1 MLEVAKKEEIEI
13 LTCSEVESIEGNVGD
28 FKVRVRKKPR
38 YVKEELCNGC
48 GACAEVCPV
57 LTPNSFN
64 LGLGA
69 KKAIYLP
76 FPQAVPRTYIIDME
90 KCIKCKLCEKACI
103 RKAIDFDQKEQVID
117 LEVGAII
124 VACGGASYQ
133 PRLGEYGYGRYAN
146 VITQFHLE
154 RLLAPNGPTGG
165 EVVRPSDGRK
175 PKKVVMIQ
183 CVGFRNRNENE
194 YCSNVCCM
202 VALKNAM
209 LLKQHLRD
217 VEVFVCYTDVRAYG
231 KGYEEFYV
239 QAREHD
245 VVFLRGRVGE
255 VVEDAD
261 SGELVLVVED
271 TLSGRVLELR
281 ADLVVLSTGV
291 VPSDDLR
298 KISEVLKLERSPDG
312 FLKEFHS
319 RLAPTDTKK
328 RGVFIC
334 GDAQGPKAIDV
345 CVAQAK
351 AAAASAISLLSAGEV
366 ELELTTAVV
375 ESERCSGCGLCELV
389 CPYSAIT
396 VNEVAV
402 VNELLCRGCGKC
414 AATCPSKAI
423 YRRGYRER
431 QLEAYIDGL
440 LA

>member
-1 MLEVAKKEEIEI
+1 MLEAVRNEEIEI
-13 LTCSEVESIEGNVGD
+13 LTFSEVEFVEGNVGE
-28 FKVRVRKKPR
+28 FKVKVKRKPR
-38 YVKEELCNGC
+38 YVREDLCTGC
-48 GACAEVCPV
+48 GACTEVCPV
-57 LTPNSFN
+57 FVPNEFD
-64 LGLGA
+64 LGLSA
-69 KKAIYLP
+69 RRAIYKP
-76 FPQAVPRTYIIDME
+76 FPQAVPQTVLVDIDR
-90 KCIKCKLCEKACI
+90 CIRCGLCEKRCD
-103 RKAIDFDQKEQVID
+103 RKAIDFNQREQVVE

-124 VACGGASYQ
+124 VACGGSSYV
-133 PRLGEYGYGRYAN
+133 PKLGEYGYGKYAN

-165 EVVRPSDGRK
+165 RVVKPSDGK
-175 PKKVVMIQ
+175 EPKRVIMIQ

-209 LLKQHLRD
+209 LLKQHLED
-217 VEVFVCYTDVRAYG
+217 VDVFVCYTDVRAYG
-231 KGYEEFYV
+231 KGYEEFYI

-255 VVEDAD
+255 VVEDAET
-261 SGELVLVVED
+261 GELVVVVED
-271 TLSGRVLELR
+271 TLSGRVVELK

-298 KISEVLKLERSPDG
+298 KLSNILKLEQSPDG
-312 FLKEFHS
+312 FLKEMHS

-328 RGVFIC
+328 RGIFIC

-345 CVAQAK
+345 AVAQAK
-351 AAAASAISLLSAGEV
+351 AAAASAVSLLSAREV
-366 ELELTTAVV
+366 ELELATAVV

-389 CPYSAIT
+389 CPYGAIS
-396 VNEVAV
+396 VSDVAV
-402 VNELLCRGCGKC
+402 VNELLCRRCGKC

-440 LA
+440 MG